1 MLDLTAT
8 LHALQVLRGRGDESE
23 GRKSGTLASEQD
35 DKRLR
40 RKWPRGGGRT
50 RAFHPARATLI
61 ALYLSMMVRGGA
73 AGQAGRAREKAGS
86 TLSLHSCHRSHPLIF
101 LPRLTLFNVGV

>member
-73 AGQAGRAREKAGS
+73 AGQAGRQGERKGGQ
-86 TLSLHSCHRSHPLIF
+86 HSFFTQLPPFSSAYISPPSHS
-101 LPRLTLFNVGV
+101 V